1 MTSKSRDRPA
11 GLVPVALLIALA
23 GELLGVL
30 LLVKTAVPTLFLAAA
45 SLLALIAVNTIRSS
59 EPDTHEPI
67 RSDETK

>member
-1 MTSKSRDRPA
+1 M
-11 GLVPVALLIALA
+11 ALLIALA

-67 RSDETK
+67 

>member
-45 SLLALIAVNTIRSS
+45 SLLALIAVNTI
-59 EPDTHEPI
+59 
-67 RSDETK
+67 

>member
-1 MTSKSRDRPA
+1 M
-11 GLVPVALLIALA
+11 ALLIVLA

-59 EPDTHEPI
+59 EPDTHEPT

>member
-1 MTSKSRDRPA
+1 M
-11 GLVPVALLIALA
+11 ALLIALA

-45 SLLALIAVNTIRSS
+45 GLLALIAVNTIRSS

-67 RSDETK
+67 